1 MPITM
6 EPNMAFAILLDGRK
20 TEDLTCAQ
28 AAVYVGKGLLWQH
41 YKLPPEEV
49 PVQKL
54 ELPEIVRSA
63 LLAVETRPR
72 CDQID
77 DGALV
82 NLRGLALDPVRSD
95 GFLSSIR
102 LWVHQNRVVS
112 TSQVELGATDRV
124 ATAMRAGR
132 LLDPGDIV
140 ALLAREISHAVD
152 PEVSSLGDELDACEQ
167 QLDEADIYTL
177 RRMIAKIRAR
187 AIDFRRFIAPDRDAL
202 IELAGL
208 QVSWLAEEDRLH
220 VREAADRFARM
231 AEELDAIRDR
241 AALVHEQ
248 LTDMRAEMID
258 QRSLMIAVVAFVF
271 LPLTFVTG
279 LLGMNVQGIPF
290 AQEPWAFWGVM
301 AFCAV
306 VGMATVAWF
315 GARHWLRR

>member
-1 MPITM
+1 
-6 EPNMAFAILLDGRK
+6 
-20 TEDLTCAQ
+20 
-28 AAVYVGKGLLWQH
+28 
-41 YKLPPEEV
+41 
-49 PVQKL
+49 
-54 ELPEIVRSA
+54 
-63 LLAVETRPR
+63 
-72 CDQID
+72 
-77 DGALV
+77 
-82 NLRGLALDPVRSD
+82 
-95 GFLSSIR
+95 
-102 LWVHQNRVVS
+102 
-112 TSQVELGATDRV
+112 
-124 ATAMRAGR
+124 
-132 LLDPGDIV
+132 
-140 ALLAREISHAVD
+140 
-152 PEVSSLGDELDACEQ
+152 
-167 QLDEADIYTL
+167 
-177 RRMIAKIRAR
+177 MIAKIRAR

-306 VGMATVAWF
+306 VGMATLAWF